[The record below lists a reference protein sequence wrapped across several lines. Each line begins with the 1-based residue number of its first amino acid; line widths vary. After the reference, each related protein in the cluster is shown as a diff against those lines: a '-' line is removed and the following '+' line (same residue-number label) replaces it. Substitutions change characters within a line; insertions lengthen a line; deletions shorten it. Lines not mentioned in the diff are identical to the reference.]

1 MCMLGKRN
9 NFRSHVM
16 VVEVLLQNADHSTV
30 QYTDCVSVQRFRI
43 SVDRSVCVMLNEI
56 IGLAAHDAVRIADQ
70 CGAFFTPGKTG
81 QQIDLTLQEHLIQVS
96 VTAVHIFVLP
106 ACVFRKFAV
115 ILVSVAGLNRTL
127 LSAFLKHFVLVITYS
142 DCFCSAAGASNG
154 RKTCGYDKKCTYKG
168 NDSLRK
174 RPVFTIC

>member
-16 VVEVLLQNADHSTV
+16 VVKVLLQNADHSTV

-56 IGLAAHDAVRIADQ
+56 IGLAAHDTIRITDP
-70 CGAFFTPGKTG
+70 CSAFFTPGKTG
-81 QQIDLTLQEHLIQVS
+81 QQINLTVQEHLIQVS

-106 ACVFRKFAV
+106 ACVFREFAV
-115 ILVSVAGLNRTL
+115 ILISVAGLNSTL